1 MNIVI
6 PKPVNEV
13 LTILYENNYDGYI
26 MGGTVRNLILG
37 IKPKNYQISTN
48 ASLKV
53 VEKLLK
59 DYDTFYCG
67 EKNSVLGIAN
77 PRFPMEISTYHT
89 PSNNLEDE
97 LMEKDFTMNAMA
109 FSEEDGLI
117 DYTTGIIDIR
127 DKVIRINGE
136 DDTIFVKDPLRILR
150 AIRLSAEY
158 GMRIDRETQE
168 YMYDNK
174 DLLANVAKERIRDEL
189 SKLLVAYRADFYI
202 KKYFDIFLV
211 IIPELALIEN
221 FMTNDP
227 RHIYDVLE
235 HTLVTIKKI
244 DPVLELRLAMLFHDI
259 AKPFTFSKDENGIGH
274 FKDHAKKGAE
284 MAREIL
290 NRFKFN
296 KKTIQKVAKL
306 IEYHEYEI
314 PEKDLKIKEFLS
326 EFGREDIEDLFK
338 VKKINFYAKNP
349 AYVSDLSVIEA
360 QYERLAN
367 ANKKTYFIKR
377 NELKVTGRDLIDL
390 GLSQE
395 SIGEAIDRIYR
406 EILAGNLKNNHDKII
421 AYAVENLL
429 SN

>member
-13 LTILYENNYDGYI
+13 LSILYENNYDGYI

-48 ASLKV
+48 ASLNV

-59 DYDTFYCG
+59 DYETRYCG
-67 EKNSVLGIAN
+67 ENNSVLAVEN
-77 PRFPMEISTYHT
+77 NRFPMEISSYYAKENT
-89 PSNNLEDE
+89 LEAE
-97 LMEKDFTMNAMA
+97 LMSRDFTMNAMA

-136 DDTIFVKDPLRILR
+136 DDSIFVKDPLRILR

-158 GMRIDRETQE
+158 GMRIDKETQE

-174 DLLANVAKERIRDEL
+174 DLLANVAKERIRDEF
-189 SKLLVAYRADFYI
+189 SKLMVCFRADFYI

-259 AKPFTFSKDENGIGH
+259 GKPFTYSKDEEGIGH

-284 MAREIL
+284 MTREIL
-290 NRFKFN
+290 NRLKFN
-296 KKTIQKVAKL
+296 KKVIQKVTKL
-306 IEYHEYEI
+306 VEYHEYQI
-314 PEKDLKIKEFLS
+314 PEKDFKIKEFLS
-326 EFGREDIEDLFK
+326 VFGREDIEDLFK
-338 VKKINFYAKNP
+338 VKKVNFYAKNP
-349 AYVSDLSVIEA
+349 AYVSDLAIIEKE
-360 QYERLAN
+360 YERLAP
-367 ANKKTYFIKR
+367 AHKKSFFIKR
-377 NELKVTGRDLIDL
+377 NEIKITGKELLDL
-390 GLSQE
+390 GVKQE
-395 SIGEAIDRIYR
+395 NIGEGLERIYND
-406 EILAGNLKNNHDKII
+406 ILSGKVKNTPDKLI
-421 AYAVENLL
+421 AYTVENLIA
-429 SN
+429 

>member
-89 PSNNLEDE
+89 LSNNLEDE

-284 MAREIL
+284 MAREIM

-377 NELKVTGRDLIDL
+377 NELKVSGRDLIDL
-390 GLSQE
+390 GLPQE
-395 SIGEAIDRIYR
+395 SIGESIDRIYR

>member
-127 DKVIRINGE
+127 NKVIRINGE

-259 AKPFTFSKDENGIGH
+259 AKPFTFNKDENGIGH

-360 QYERLAN
+360 QYERLAS

-377 NELKVTGRDLIDL
+377 NELKISGRDLIDL

-395 SIGEAIDRIYR
+395 SIGESIDRIYR

-421 AYAVENLL
+421 AYAAENLL